1 MKDDCSARHHQED
14 PVTPMG
20 QVLEVSVSGY
30 DAWKQRSKSARQLAD
45 ERLSACIQQ
54 VHEATHQISGRRR
67 RRAELAEQGRSCG
80 RKRVVRLMRKRGLKA
95 RQRRHRTV
103 TTDSQHRD
111 PVAPTLLDR
120 DCSATSSYHHVGDA
134 YDRRM
139 DGAGLALGGDRA

>member
-1 MKDDCSARHHQED
+1 MKDDCSARHHQAYA
-14 PVTPMG
+14 VTPMG

-30 DAWKQRSKSARQLAD
+30 AAWKQRSKSARLLAD

-67 RRAELAEQGRSCG
+67 IRAELAEQGRSCG

-111 PVAPTLLDR
+111 PVAPNT
-120 DCSATSSYHHVGDA
+120 
-134 YDRRM
+134 RRIVIVARLPPTTTWVTDM
-139 DGAGLALGGDRA
+139 TGVWTAQGWL